1 MTTEPLTP
9 MNKSR
14 PDVASSKLK
23 KHWKWGVA
31 GLCIVAAGLVYKN
44 QQDSPKMSPSTSAT
58 QAANVVA
65 MVLSK
70 ADYASVALQ
79 NYDRALPFSANIRA
93 IKDGQVGAEIGG
105 VVRQV
110 LVREGEMVKKGQVLA
125 MIESTDVVAQYQA
138 QQANV
143 DTQKSRVELA
153 KTKRDK
159 YRILFEKGFIS
170 DIALAEYEN
179 DYRSSLATYQSQM
192 AQLGLSKKSRDDAQ
206 VRAPITGVVY
216 RSFVHEGDLIT
227 QNKALFA
234 VADLTEL
241 EAVST
246 LSAQNIGRVQ
256 VGGLVSFAT
265 AATVDKADARRYTG
279 RIARINPVADPNTRS
294 FAIYIHID
302 NQDQS
307 LKSGEFVQGS
317 IVTNHYEKAVVVPV
331 SALRKDPNLATYSVM
346 VIDKNQQLVARPVE
360 LAFDVGEEA
369 FAVIHQGLAVG
380 ERYLSSNL
388 AGLRVGSRVSF
399 AEK

>member
-1 MTTEPLTP
+1 MPI
-9 MNKSR
+9 NK
-14 PDVASSKLK
+14 AQSSKVK
-23 KHWKWGVA
+23 NYWKWGVA
-31 GLCIVAAGLVYKN
+31 GICLVAGAFVYQNKFA
-44 QQDSPKMSPSTSAT
+44 SPKMPSTHSAT
-58 QAANVVA
+58 QKPEAVA

-70 ADYASVALQ
+70 VDYASVALQ

-105 VVRQV
+105 VVSQV

-125 MIESTDVVAQYQA
+125 KIESTDVVAQYQA

-159 YRILFEKGFIS
+159 YWILFEKGFIS

-179 DYRSSLATYQSQM
+179 DYRSSVATYQSQM

-206 VRAPITGVVY
+206 VRSPITGVVY
-216 RSFVHEGDLIT
+216 RSLVHEGDLIT
-227 QNKALFA
+227 PNKMLFA

-265 AATVDKADARRYTG
+265 TATVDKSDARRYTG
-279 RIARINPVADPNTRS
+279 QIARINPVADPNTRS
-294 FAIYIHID
+294 FAIYIHIN
-302 NQDQS
+302 NQAQT

-317 IVTNHYEKAVVVPV
+317 IITNHYEKAVVVPV
-331 SALRKDPNLATYSVM
+331 SALRKAPNLGTYSVM

-369 FAVIHQGLAVG
+369 FAVINQGLVVG
-380 ERYLSSNL
+380 DRYLTSNL
-388 AGLRVGSRVSF
+388 AGLRVGSLVSF

>member
-1 MTTEPLTP
+1 MTTEPLMRT
-9 MNKSR
+9 NKI
-14 PDVASSKLK
+14 KKYLK
-23 KHWKWGVA
+23 GSGVFLLISIFA
-31 GLCIVAAGLVYKN
+31 WFGY
-44 QQDSPKMSPSTSAT
+44 QKMSPKDAASSSMLT
-58 QAANVVA
+58 QKREA
-65 MVLSK
+65 S
-70 ADYASVALQ
+70 SVAIPLATSDFSSVTLQ
-79 NYDRALPFSANIRA
+79 NYDRTLPFSANIRA
-93 IKDGQVGAEIGG
+93 IKDSQIGAEIGG

-125 MIESTDVVAQYQA
+125 KIESRNVLAQYQA

-143 DTQKSRVELA
+143 NTQKSRVELA

-179 DYRSSLATYQSQM
+179 DYRSSVATYQSQT
-192 AQLGLSKKSRDDAQ
+192 AQLDLSKKSLDDAQ
-206 VRAPITGVVY
+206 VRAPFTGVLY

-227 QNKALFA
+227 PNKALFA
-234 VADLTEL
+234 LADLTEL
-241 EAVST
+241 EAIST

-265 AATVDKADARRYTG
+265 AATVDRADVRKYTG
-279 RIARINPVADPNTRS
+279 KIARINPVAHATTRS
-294 FAIYIHID
+294 FAIYIQID
-302 NQDQS
+302 NQDQT

-317 IVTNHYEKAVVVPV
+317 IVTNQYEKAVVVPI
-331 SALRKDPNLATYSVM
+331 SALRKAPNLATYSVM

-380 ERYLSSNL
+380 ERYLTSNL